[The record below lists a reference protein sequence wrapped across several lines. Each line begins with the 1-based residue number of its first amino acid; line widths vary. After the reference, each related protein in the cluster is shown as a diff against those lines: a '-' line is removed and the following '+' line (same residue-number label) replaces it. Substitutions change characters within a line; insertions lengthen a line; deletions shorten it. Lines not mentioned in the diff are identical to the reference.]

1 LSSQLTTLIELQTI
15 DSELDQIN
23 LKRKELPEKKAV
35 MDQELE
41 QANQNL
47 EAEKARL
54 EEAIKFHRQKEDDL
68 KKGLDGLK
76 RTKERLHE
84 VKTNKEYQAMLK
96 EVENIEK
103 LNGGSEDE
111 IIRALEV
118 LDRTRKEVQE
128 KEKEQADFHKIFEK
142 NTEQI
147 DKELG
152 AIDQDLENLQEK
164 REKLQV
170 LISPDLLKRYE
181 RIRTR
186 RNGRAVVPVWKGIC
200 GGCNMSI
207 TPQMYIELQ
216 KRDDMMQCPYCSRI
230 IYWDKN
236 RNE

>member
-1 LSSQLTTLIELQTI
+1 
-15 DSELDQIN
+15 
-23 LKRKELPEKKAV
+23 

-152 AIDQDLENLQEK
+152 AIVRIWRIYKKKEK
-164 REKLQV
+164 NCR
-170 LISPDLLKRYE
+170 S
-181 RIRTR
+181 
-186 RNGRAVVPVWKGIC
+186 
-200 GGCNMSI
+200 
-207 TPQMYIELQ
+207 
-216 KRDDMMQCPYCSRI
+216 
-230 IYWDKN
+230 
-236 RNE
+236 